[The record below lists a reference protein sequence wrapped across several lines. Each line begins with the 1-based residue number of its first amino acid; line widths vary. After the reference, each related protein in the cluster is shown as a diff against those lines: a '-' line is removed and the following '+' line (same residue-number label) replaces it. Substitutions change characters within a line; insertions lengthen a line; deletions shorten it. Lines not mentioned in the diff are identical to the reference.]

1 MSDRIIQGFRA
12 HQYEDVTSLAK
23 ASDVVEI
30 LPVEGDPPARYI
42 ISVRAKGL
50 IQGKADRIMEA
61 DRCDIMIWLPDDYLR
76 RAEAVQVLTY
86 LGPSRRPWHPN
97 IRPPYICMN
106 IRPGTP
112 LVDLTYACFSLWT
125 WDLYYTGDNE
135 YHEKIGLATSVKES
149 PETNNSMALR
159 RRFSNWFG
167 DPKGRFWVSS
177 FGDTQSILHD
187 LCRYQRPRYCYLV
200 GT

>member
-125 WDLYYTGDNE
+125 WDLYYTGDN
-135 YHEKIGLATSVKES
+135 GLNPAASQWARNQPPGRFPVDRR
-149 PETNNSMALR
+149 PLR
-159 RRFSNWFG
+159 RRHVKLKISVAEG
-167 DPKGRFWVSS
+167 VAA
-177 FGDTQSILHD
+177 T
-187 LCRYQRPRYCYLV
+187 
-200 GT
+200 